1 MVAGEEGREVE
12 VAAFESEKR
21 EFTRVR
27 VTVPVRYKFLCND
40 MDHPDLTKVHEGTT
54 RDLSGGGLLLRGR
67 IPQLEWLPTLLAGK
81 MKVGVNLILPT
92 FDLPVKALTRVSWVE
107 GMEEETLKADMGLR
121 FREIT
126 KEAQDEIVRYIIKT
140 QMP

>member
-1 MVAGEEGREVE
+1 MGS
-12 VAAFESEKR
+12 AFDSERR
-21 EFTRVR
+21 EFVR
-27 VTVPVRYKFLCND
+27 IKVALPVRYKFLCQD
-40 MDHPDLTKVHEGTT
+40 LDHPDLAKIHEGTT
-54 RDLSGGGLLLRGR
+54 RNLSGGGLLLRGR
-67 IPQLEWLPTLLAGK
+67 IPHLEWLPSMLSGK

-107 GMEEETLKADMGLR
+107 GMEEETLRADLGLR